1 MAGVT
6 PEYATQMDNIYARLE
21 VGGIGGW
28 DKDIGRDLHR
38 TWPEV
43 DMFKEHDG
51 EGQRGL
57 RGVLGGYS
65 VWDNNVGYCQGYY
78 ALVYEKLTCR
88 LGFLVGPLLMQTSSP
103 AEAFTLLTV
112 LMSQPLSTPN
122 SNSPVG
128 YSLRTLYT
136 PNFPGLLSMI
146 YAFNTILNE
155 QFPTLANHLES
166 MGLTTEMY
174 APQWF
179 LSMFAVTGA
188 PIESMLLRIWDL
200 LMMEGCNG
208 GYTMIRVGLA
218 LMKHSQDTLLE
229 LTEMEDGLKLLSS
242 KSLWENITAD
252 TLIGIAGGDMK
263 TLVPNSK
270 LAELDMEYHDKTSKA
285 AEKKAGGELQ
295 AVVGRFFGRLKA
307 TASQLSVDTTNLVA
321 PPMLRS
327 LSRASFISTSPQQE
341 TLEPP
346 HLLRTQTDSTMM
358 SRSASA
364 ASFRGTSEN
373 ERALHG
379 QIEELV
385 RVLGEVQRKVGEQEI
400 EKTTIQ
406 AENTRLREMLTR
418 VADAMGSNSIEDLT
432 IPECPPE
439 SLLTLSDEISEI
451 LCHAPSPAS
460 SCSHYPESAI
470 EEDLRTQ
477 LTETQHM
484 LNQERQANL
493 LLQQQLSTTETE
505 LARTRSALL
514 DLRHKNNTD
523 ALRDRSPSSD
533 PNSLR
538 ELKLVVRTKTDG
550 ELVKTPTLSSAGSNG
565 GGRSWGAWLG
575 RN

>member
-1 MAGVT
+1 
-6 PEYATQMDNIYARLE
+6 
-21 VGGIGGW
+21 
-28 DKDIGRDLHR
+28 
-38 TWPEV
+38 
-43 DMFKEHDG
+43 
-51 EGQRGL
+51 
-57 RGVLGGYS
+57 
-65 VWDNNVGYCQGYY
+65 
-78 ALVYEKLTCR
+78 
-88 LGFLVGPLLMQTSSP
+88 MQTSSP

-112 LMSQPLSTPN
+112 LMSQPSSTPN

-155 QFPTLANHLES
+155 QFPTLASHLES

-179 LSMFAVTGA
+179 LSMFAVTAA
-188 PIESMLLRIWDL
+188 PIDSMLLRIWDL
-200 LMMEGCNG
+200 LMMEGCHG

-218 LMKHSQDTLLE
+218 LMKLNQDNLLE

-270 LAELDMEYHDKTSKA
+270 LTELDIEYHEKTSKA

-307 TASQLSVDTTNLVA
+307 TATQLSVDTTNLVA

-327 LSRASFISTSPQQE
+327 LSRASFTTSPQNE
-341 TLEPP
+341 TPEHPN
-346 HLLRTQTDSTMM
+346 LLRTQTDSMIM
-358 SRSASA
+358 SRSASV
-364 ASFRGTSEN
+364 ASCRGTSEN

-400 EKTTIQ
+400 EKTTLQ
-406 AENTRLREMLTR
+406 ADNTRLREMLTR
-418 VADAMGSNSIEDLT
+418 VAEAMGTNSIEDLT

-439 SLLTLSDEISEI
+439 SLSTLSDEISGI
-451 LCHAPSPAS
+451 LSTNPSPAS
-460 SCSHYPESAI
+460 SCSHYPDSPM

-477 LTETQHM
+477 LTEAQHT

-493 LLQQQLSTTETE
+493 LLQQQLSTTEIE

-523 ALRDRSPSSD
+523 ALRDRSPSND

-550 ELVKTPTLSSAGSNG
+550 EVVKTPTSNSAGSNG

-575 RN
+575 RTS

>member
-1 MAGVT
+1 MRL
-6 PEYATQMDNIYARLE
+6 IY
-21 VGGIGGW
+21 
-28 DKDIGRDLHR
+28 
-38 TWPEV
+38 
-43 DMFKEHDG
+43 
-51 EGQRGL
+51 
-57 RGVLGGYS
+57 
-65 VWDNNVGYCQGYY
+65 
-78 ALVYEKLTCR
+78 R

-103 AEAFTLLTV
+103 SEAFTLLTV
-112 LMSQPLSTPN
+112 LMSQPSLTPN

-136 PNFPGLLSMI
+136 PNFPGLLSII
-146 YAFNTILNE
+146 YAFNTILSE
-155 QFPTLANHLES
+155 QFPTLANHLEF
-166 MGLTTEMY
+166 MGLTAEMY

-188 PIESMLLRIWDL
+188 PIDTILLRIWDL

-208 GYTMIRVGLA
+208 AYTMIRVGLA
-218 LMKHSQDTLLE
+218 LMKLNQDPLLE
-229 LTEMEDGLKLLSS
+229 FTEMEDGLKLLSS
-242 KSLWENITAD
+242 KALWENITAD
-252 TLIGIAGGDMK
+252 TLISIAGGDMK
-263 TLVPNSK
+263 TLVPDAK
-270 LAELDMEYHDKTSKA
+270 LGELDIEYHAKTSKSA
-285 AEKKAGGELQ
+285 DKKAGGELQ

-327 LSRASFISTSPQQE
+327 LSRASFTMSPQQE
-341 TLEPP
+341 SPEHPT
-346 HLLRTQTDSTMM
+346 LLRTQTDSTLM

-385 RVLGEVQRKVGEQEI
+385 RVLGEVQRKVGEREI
-400 EKTTIQ
+400 EKTALQ
-406 AENTRLREMLTR
+406 AENTRLREMLMR
-418 VADAMGSNSIEDLT
+418 VADTLGSSSIEDLN

-439 SLLTLSDEISEI
+439 SLSTLSDEISEI
-451 LCHAPSPAS
+451 LTAKSSPAS

-477 LTETQHM
+477 LTETQHT

-505 LARTRSALL
+505 LARTRVALL

-523 ALRDRSPSSD
+523 ALRDRTPNND

-538 ELKLVVRTKTDG
+538 ELKLVVRTKTDSEG
-550 ELVKTPTLSSAGSNG
+550 VKTPTSNSAGSNG

-575 RN
+575 RS